1 MWSLVIDLKGNEFVW
16 SFNYLNGQF
25 LEDFLENIFVVA
37 WWVQNQTETKPK
49 QNHTQTKSKPKQKH
63 TKPELWIFFCDVIV
77 VGDTKIF
84 KPGPVDAVW
93 GLKSSVRNM
102 FYRYCYFLICPCNT
116 TGKIASQRYIMYKS
130 LYDDKGLVWLTHL
143 DRVHLFV
150 DLYVWT
156 CSHHLVQTED
166 FIYIVFGSI
175 FLRLM
180 IYNI

>member
-25 LEDFLENIFVVA
+25 LEDFLENIFVVGA
-37 WWVQNQTETKPK
+37 KPNRNQTEPNPNPK
-49 QNHTQTKSKPKQKH
+49 QTESKPKQKH

-102 FYRYCYFLICPCNT
+102 FYRY
-116 TGKIASQRYIMYKS
+116 
-130 LYDDKGLVWLTHL
+130 
-143 DRVHLFV
+143 
-150 DLYVWT
+150 
-156 CSHHLVQTED
+156 
-166 FIYIVFGSI
+166 
-175 FLRLM
+175 
-180 IYNI
+180 

>member
-102 FYRYCYFLICPCNT
+102 FYRYECYFRICPCNT
-116 TGKIASQRYIMYKS
+116 T
-130 LYDDKGLVWLTHL
+130 V
-143 DRVHLFV
+143 
-150 DLYVWT
+150 
-156 CSHHLVQTED
+156 
-166 FIYIVFGSI
+166 
-175 FLRLM
+175 
-180 IYNI
+180 